1 MKITEVRLGM
11 ISVPLRV
18 PFKTALRSVNS
29 VEDVVVEIHT
39 DTGAVGYGEAPPTG
53 VITGDTTGSII
64 GAIRDH
70 IAKTI
75 VGRDVDDFEDL
86 MIALN
91 ACIQKNTSAKA
102 AVDMALW
109 DLYGQLY
116 RVPVYKLMGGA
127 RKSIVTDITISVNDP
142 DEMVRDAQNAI
153 ARGYDCLKVKV
164 GKEPEKDI
172 ARLSAIRA
180 AVPKETLIR
189 IDANQ
194 GWTPKEAVRILNGMQ
209 ERGLDIEFVEQP
221 VKAHDFDGLKYVTER
236 SYVPVLADESVF
248 SPQDAL
254 TIMQMRA
261 ADLVNIKL
269 MKCGGL
275 YNALKIA
282 TPPCIWPVQS
292 RSSPAWIWTAP
303 CCAARIPSSAAR
315 CSTRRRSRSPTSR
328 ALASRASSRARS
340 AIWTEFTVKNTP
352 CNNLCCTVYFYAF
365 DLALAGTLASKSYDA
380 QRVWPFTSIPALS
393 V

>member
-116 RVPVYKLMGGA
+116 KVPVYKLMGGA

-282 TPPCIWPVQS
+282 
-292 RSSPAWIWTAP
+292 
-303 CCAARIPSSAAR
+303 SAAEVYGVE
-315 CSTRRRSRSPTSR
+315 CMIGCMLEAKISVNAAVHLACAKQIITRVDLDGPVLCGEDPILGG
-328 ALASRASSRARS
+328 AVFNEKD
-340 AIWTEFTVKNTP
+340 ITVSDEPGLGIKGIEP
-352 CNNLCCTVYFYAF
+352 GKIRYL
-365 DLALAGTLASKSYDA
+365 D
-380 QRVWPFTSIPALS
+380 
-393 V
+393 